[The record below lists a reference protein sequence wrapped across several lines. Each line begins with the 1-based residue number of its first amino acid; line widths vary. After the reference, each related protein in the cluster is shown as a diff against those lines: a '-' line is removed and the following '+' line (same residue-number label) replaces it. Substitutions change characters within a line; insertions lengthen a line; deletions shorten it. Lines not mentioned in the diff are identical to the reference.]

1 MIKLIP
7 DLVVNR
13 IAAGEIIERPA
24 SIVKELLENSLD
36 AGATAVTIRVLDAGK
51 SLISVTDNGRGI
63 SKDELYLALTAH
75 ATSKLDDT
83 YDLHNIN
90 TFGFRGEALASIA
103 NVSKISIASRTAD
116 STVGY
121 KITAEFGRAGEIT
134 HSNLNPGTTVE
145 VSDLFA
151 ITPARLKFMKGNKTE
166 LSHIRKVIENAALSR
181 IDIDITLVSDDKVIL
196 KYKPCKDLAGRF
208 AQILGPESNDNLF
221 SFTEEMGVY
230 SIQSVT
236 SIPNYN
242 RPGTYNVRSFVN
254 ARPVY
259 DRFITK
265 SVKEAYS
272 NMIPF
277 NAYPISVVFMRLP
290 NNEVDVNVHPT
301 KNEVRFVHE
310 SDVQESVRKVFEKHV
325 MKHANRSSLSLNNI
339 ASYYKSPTRPGSQNY
354 TYKSVT
360 PPNVT
365 LNKPSYTLPDCAVYQ
380 VNEDIAD
387 YSAKAP
393 NDNTQI
399 YLGTPVFQFASRY
412 IISRTEA
419 EIFII
424 DQHAAHERI
433 IYEGLKDQ
441 FFKHGIVIQTLL
453 SPEKV
458 SGIALNTDS
467 VLQNLDYLK
476 TIGMIVEVTPED
488 DVVISGIPALL
499 EGCSAKD
506 LLLEVISE
514 LNEYTQTS
522 SIEDRIKKHLAT
534 FACHHSIRS
543 GRSLTQEE
551 LAALVR
557 NIEKL
562 ENSAQCNH
570 GRPTYCKLS
579 LLDLDKLFD
588 RL

>member
-51 SLISVTDNGRGI
+51 SLISVTDNGLGI
-63 SKDELYLALTAH
+63 SKDDLYLALTAH

-103 NVSKISIASRTAD
+103 NVSKISIASRTDD
-116 STVGY
+116 SGVGY
-121 KITAEFGRAGEIT
+121 RLTAEFGNTGEIT

-151 ITPARLKFMKGNKTE
+151 ITPARLKFMKGDKTE
-166 LSHIRKVIENAALSR
+166 LNHIKKVIENAALSR
-181 IDIDITLVSDDKVIL
+181 VDVDITLVSDDKVIL

-221 SFTEEMGVY
+221 SFTEEIGIY

-254 ARPVY
+254 SRPVY

-325 MKHANRSSLSLNNI
+325 MRHANKSSLSLNNI
-339 ASYYKSPTRPGSQNY
+339 ASYYSPTRLGTKNY
-354 TYKSVT
+354 AYKSVHQSPTT
-360 PPNVT
+360 P
-365 LNKPSYTLPDCAVYQ
+365 NKMNYTLPDSAVYQ
-380 VNEDIAD
+380 VKEDIAD
-387 YSAKAP
+387 YSADAP

-412 IISRTEA
+412 IISRTES

-433 IYEGLKDQ
+433 IYEELKDQ

-453 SPEKV
+453 DPEKV
-458 SGIALNTDS
+458 SGITLDTDA
-467 VLQNLDYLK
+467 VLQNVDYLK

-499 EGCSAKD
+499 EGCSAKN

-543 GRSLTQEE
+543 GRNLTQEE
-551 LAALVR
+551 LSALVR

-579 LLDLDKLFD
+579 LADLDKLFD

>member
-63 SKDELYLALTAH
+63 SKDDLYLALTAH

-103 NVSKISIASRTAD
+103 NVSKISIASRTDD
-116 STVGY
+116 SGVGY
-121 KITAEFGRAGEIT
+121 RLTAEFGNTGEIT

-151 ITPARLKFMKGNKTE
+151 ITPARLKFMKGDKTE
-166 LSHIRKVIENAALSR
+166 LNHIKKVIENAALSR
-181 IDIDITLVSDDKVIL
+181 VDVDITLVSDDKVIL

-221 SFTEEMGVY
+221 SFTEEIGIY

-254 ARPVY
+254 SRPVY

-325 MKHANRSSLSLNNI
+325 MRHANKSSLSLNNI
-339 ASYYKSPTRPGSQNY
+339 ASYYSPTRLGTKNY
-354 TYKSVT
+354 AYKSVHQSPTT
-360 PPNVT
+360 P
-365 LNKPSYTLPDCAVYQ
+365 NKMNYTLPDSAVYQ
-380 VNEDIAD
+380 VKEDIAD
-387 YSAKAP
+387 YSADAP

-412 IISRTEA
+412 IISRTES

-433 IYEGLKDQ
+433 IYEELKDQ

-453 SPEKV
+453 DPEKV
-458 SGIALNTDS
+458 SGITLDTDA
-467 VLQNLDYLK
+467 VLQNVDYLK

-499 EGCSAKD
+499 EGCSAKN

-543 GRSLTQEE
+543 GRNLTQEE
-551 LAALVR
+551 LSALVR

-579 LLDLDKLFD
+579 LADLDKLFD